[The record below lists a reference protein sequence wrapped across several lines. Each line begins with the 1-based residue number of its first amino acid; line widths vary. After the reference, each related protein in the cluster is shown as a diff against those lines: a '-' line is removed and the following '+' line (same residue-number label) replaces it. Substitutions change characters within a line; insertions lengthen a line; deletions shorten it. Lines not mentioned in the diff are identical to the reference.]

1 MGVAMSLVPGTAPA
15 PRLWG
20 QQRNSAV
27 SLSVI
32 LTIIQTT
39 RSQTATVK
47 TRAKVS
53 RDISPDY
60 IRWSYL

>member
-20 QQRNSAV
+20 QQRNSV
-27 SLSVI
+27 SMSVI
-32 LTIIQTT
+32 MTIIQTT

-47 TRAKVS
+47 PIAKVS
-53 RDISPDY
+53 RDFSPDY